1 MSWRPRGTRRCR
13 LKRRS
18 FPSSRYDGYL
28 YAPLLIPILMII
40 LSLSM
45 LILKTFSD
53 LLLLFL
59 YIVWSIFYTFCC
71 WLGAKNVLHAD
82 PKER

>member
-1 MSWRPRGTRRCR
+1 
-13 LKRRS
+13 
-18 FPSSRYDGYL
+18 
-28 YAPLLIPILMII
+28 MII

-45 LILKTFSD
+45 LILETFSD

-71 WLGAKNVLHAD
+71 WLGTKNFLHVD